1 MTRTEY
7 LLAALNHGKYRIADW
22 VFNVFM
28 VTKGIEIENN
38 TNPQDYDLG
47 IQNNEYVYY
56 LNHQWQSIPDSGP
69 ITEPLW
75 RVEEGIEI
83 PSQDDLALNWDE
95 GFPLITR
102 VGTLFINYYC
112 IYSSLG
118 KKLPYQQGKLS
129 ISNLEKK
136 IAARLK
142 DEDDKDLQPGDITA
156 VEAKKFITAC
166 VNMAGFSA
174 IANPS
179 ATPYTMVPTPGIQEL
194 RQKLLEKYKDQL
206 HDPAILAVIEKELVA
221 ADRAF
226 QAQDPEGGFYIADKA
241 FKVSRKKLFM
251 MGGLEQAEISNGK
264 KVLVEK
270 SLSEG
275 WDIDKLPAMIDSLRD
290 GSYNRGAMTALGGEA
305 VKFLFRIF
313 AATKITEEDCH
324 SQVGIPI
331 TLTDENKALYDGNTI
346 ILPNK
351 EQVLLTKENIYQ
363 YLNQPVMV
371 RSTGFCKTGNANFCL
386 TCCGHALKG
395 SENALAAMASEV
407 GSKMLD
413 VFMAKMHGTALETVP
428 WDYKATIS

>member
-1 MTRTEY
+1 
-7 LLAALNHGKYRIADW
+7 
-22 VFNVFM
+22 
-28 VTKGIEIENN
+28 
-38 TNPQDYDLG
+38 
-47 IQNNEYVYY
+47 
-56 LNHQWQSIPDSGP
+56 
-69 ITEPLW
+69 
-75 RVEEGIEI
+75 
-83 PSQDDLALNWDE
+83 
-95 GFPLITR
+95 
-102 VGTLFINYYC
+102 
-112 IYSSLG
+112 
-118 KKLPYQQGKLS
+118 
-129 ISNLEKK
+129 
-136 IAARLK
+136 
-142 DEDDKDLQPGDITA
+142 
-156 VEAKKFITAC
+156 
-166 VNMAGFSA
+166 
-174 IANPS
+174 
-179 ATPYTMVPTPGIQEL
+179 
-194 RQKLLEKYKDQL
+194 
-206 HDPAILAVIEKELVA
+206 
-221 ADRAF
+221 
-226 QAQDPEGGFYIADKA
+226 
-241 FKVSRKKLFM
+241 M

-275 WDIDKLPAMIDSLRD
+275 WDIEKLPAMIDSLRD

-351 EQVLLTKENIYQ
+351 EQVLLKKENINQ

>member
-1 MTRTEY
+1 MTRREY
-7 LLAALNHGKYRIADW
+7 LLAALNHGCYKYANW
-22 VFNVFM
+22 VFDVFM
-28 VTKGIEIENN
+28 ITEGMDISNK
-38 TNPQDYDLG
+38 PDPHDYTLG
-47 IQNNEYVYY
+47 ISNNEYVYA
-56 LNHQWQSIPDSGP
+56 LNKEWYPINDSGP
-69 ITEPLW
+69 VNEPLW

-83 PSQDDLALNWDE
+83 QDQGELALPWL
-95 GFPLITR
+95 GSFPFITR

-118 KKLPYQQGKLS
+118 KKIPYQNGKLS
-129 ISNLEKK
+129 ISALEDM
-136 IAARLK
+136 IAQRLSDDNNVK
-142 DEDDKDLQPGDITA
+142 DQTQITPL
-156 VEAKKFITAC
+156 EAKAFSTAC
-166 VNMAGFSA
+166 LNMGGFSS

-194 RQKLLEKYKDQL
+194 RRELLEKYKDKL
-206 HDPAILAVIEKELVA
+206 DDPAILAEIEKQLVA

-275 WDIDKLPAMIDSLRD
+275 WDLTKLPAMIDSLRD

-305 VKFLFRIF
+305 VKFIFRIF
-313 AATKITEEDCH
+313 ATTKITEEDCG
-324 SQVGIPI
+324 SQVGIPFV
-331 TLTDENKALYDGNTI
+331 LTKENKKLYLGNTI
-346 ILPNK
+346 ILQDGS
-351 EQVLLTKENIYQ
+351 QVKLTQQNLDQ
-363 YLNQPVMV
+363 YIGIPCMV
-371 RSTGFCKTGNANFCL
+371 RSPGFCHTGNANFCL
-386 TCCGHALKG
+386 TCCGEALRG
-395 SENALAAMASEV
+395 NENALAAMASEV

>member
-38 TNPQDYDLG
+38 VNPQDYDLG

-56 LNHQWQSIPDSGP
+56 LDHQWQSIPDSGP

-179 ATPYTMVPTPGIQEL
+179 ATPYTMVPTPGIQ
-194 RQKLLEKYKDQL
+194 
-206 HDPAILAVIEKELVA
+206 
-221 ADRAF
+221 
-226 QAQDPEGGFYIADKA
+226 
-241 FKVSRKKLFM
+241 
-251 MGGLEQAEISNGK
+251 
-264 KVLVEK
+264 
-270 SLSEG
+270 
-275 WDIDKLPAMIDSLRD
+275 
-290 GSYNRGAMTALGGEA
+290 
-305 VKFLFRIF
+305 
-313 AATKITEEDCH
+313 
-324 SQVGIPI
+324 
-331 TLTDENKALYDGNTI
+331 
-346 ILPNK
+346 
-351 EQVLLTKENIYQ
+351 
-363 YLNQPVMV
+363 
-371 RSTGFCKTGNANFCL
+371 
-386 TCCGHALKG
+386 
-395 SENALAAMASEV
+395 
-407 GSKMLD
+407 
-413 VFMAKMHGTALETVP
+413 
-428 WDYKATIS
+428 